1 MNAHLNGEF
10 VVIAKAKKKKSSKHT
25 PILFSKCKSI
35 MLIVLHVYALS
46 PIDDL
51 SAYNLINI

>member
-51 SAYNLINI
+51 LAYN